1 MEIILNID
9 ITKLTEKQKQQLA
22 EITDKENFPLKGAIR
37 IKGDTWEKLWDQTPE
52 YLKTRGKWE
61 ITK

>member
-37 IKGDTWEKLWDQTPE
+37 IKGDTWEKL
-52 YLKTRGKWE
+52 
-61 ITK
+61 